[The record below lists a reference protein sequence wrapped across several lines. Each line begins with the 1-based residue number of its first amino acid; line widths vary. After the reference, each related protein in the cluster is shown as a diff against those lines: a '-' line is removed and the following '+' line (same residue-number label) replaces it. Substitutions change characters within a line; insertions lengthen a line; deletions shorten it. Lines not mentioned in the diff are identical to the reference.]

1 MFSRVFLRNAK
12 KTHTDQ
18 STQQIFFLCLK
29 NKDSQ
34 PFKSSSCEK
43 LFVHC
48 ACYRCNLLR
57 WIFFIPF
64 DNWKSLLFVKV
75 CSYFEILSAVILH
88 LSLKQV
94 FWKKSAFYVIST
106 ISLQRY
112 HQSFKIKLSYTVL
125 DKLSDLFYDYVFTFF
140 ILWLFHT
147 FLYQWIFFEKFKTS
161 VKTCSLHN

>member
-18 STQQIFFLCLK
+18 STQKVFFLCLK

-75 CSYFEILSAVILH
+75 CSYFEIILAVILQ

-94 FWKKSAFYVIST
+94 FWKKSVFYMIST

-112 HQSFKIKLSYTVL
+112 HQSFKIKPSYTVL
-125 DKLSDLFYDYVFTFF
+125 DKLSELV
-140 ILWLFHT
+140 LWLRFYTLYFATVPHFSLSMN
-147 FLYQWIFFEKFKTS
+147 FLWKTQNLCKNMFFA
-161 VKTCSLHN
+161 